1 MSDEKVT
8 WRGTH
13 GVGDFMQALN
23 CCYRYSYD
31 TDKVINLEM
40 HWEHDED
47 FLYHPDDP
55 ETIIDRMNFIHPK
68 YFESERVEVT
78 HAFNSDKYYYPP
90 EQSELKRK
98 KRFEWESGRYD
109 PYGAP
114 PNDWLF
120 SEEEFVVPE
129 RKIVMWTPH
138 YNREPPR
145 PWKRQLTED
154 DWYDILQLLRWEGW
168 ILEELTYRT
177 PIEKAYNEIKTARYV
192 VSYDGMWH
200 YISKNFGKPHIIPSK
215 EGVTTYNTPNAVK
228 IHQGADF
235 KKCFEE
241 DNMAETLTRMR
252 NTSQEW
258 KNNVAGNIKSFE
270 KKI

>member
-78 HAFNSDKYYYPP
+78 HVFNSDKYYYPP
-90 EQSELKRK
+90 EQSELK
-98 KRFEWESGRYD
+98 
-109 PYGAP
+109 
-114 PNDWLF
+114 
-120 SEEEFVVPE
+120 E
-129 RKIVMWTPH
+129 RKDLSGS
-138 YNREPPR
+138 RE
-145 PWKRQLTED
+145 D
-154 DWYDILQLLRWEGW
+154 
-168 ILEELTYRT
+168 
-177 PIEKAYNEIKTARYV
+177 
-192 VSYDGMWH
+192 M
-200 YISKNFGKPHIIPSK
+200 
-215 EGVTTYNTPNAVK
+215 
-228 IHQGADF
+228 
-235 KKCFEE
+235 
-241 DNMAETLTRMR
+241 TRMAHHLMIGCF
-252 NTSQEW
+252 Q
-258 KNNVAGNIKSFE
+258 KKSL
-270 KKI
+270 